1 MLRSEGRILTTHAG
15 SLPRRESLI
24 AMLVKSSRGE
34 DVDRAAMLR
43 EIEISTRYVVQKQ
56 LEAGIDVG
64 NNGEQS
70 RESFFT
76 YVQHRMTGFGGRS
89 ERPIM
94 RDLVRYQSFS
104 KLIAPML
111 QRSMVDLLH
120 APKAI
125 GKVEY
130 RDCAARRSRMRRY
143 PAHPGRSAGKFAEPF
158 MTAPSPGIIASAMLN
173 EYYENY
179 EEYVIAVAK
188 ALHTEYEYIV
198 SNGIRSAGRLPGSR
212 DGAAHVVRRPSA
224 RRFPQV
230 RRTEHRRDESRSA
243 WNRAR
248 SGPHA
253 RMLG

>member
-43 EIEISTRYVVQKQ
+43 EIEISTRHVVQKQ

-89 ERPIM
+89 ERPVM
-94 RDLVRYQSFS
+94 RDIVRYPSFL
-104 KLIAPML
+104 KLMAPMF

-125 GKVEY
+125 G
-130 RDCAARRSRMRRY
+130 
-143 PAHPGRSAGKFAEPF
+143 
-158 MTAPSPGIIASAMLN
+158 
-173 EYYENY
+173 
-179 EEYVIAVAK
+179 
-188 ALHTEYEYIV
+188 
-198 SNGIRSAGRLPGSR
+198 
-212 DGAAHVVRRPSA
+212 
-224 RRFPQV
+224 
-230 RRTEHRRDESRSA
+230 
-243 WNRAR
+243 
-248 SGPHA
+248 
-253 RMLG
+253 